1 MNRGLWWRFAALSV
15 LLSLVLSLLYAL
27 LVRETTG
34 SARAALQRSVTL
46 ILARALEEPPYPEAM
61 RRLDRMLAD
70 AAEVPREAW
79 LLDAHGTVVAH
90 RGAQLQPPVALPLGD
105 ALRVHEVRTLRR
117 HWWSAQPLMLTRL
130 DAPQPL
136 YLLTQGSGLGG
147 RPGIRLQAVFF
158 VGTLVA
164 AMLLS
169 LALVTLYLR
178 GRSRAAREVI
188 ARLEAGDLQ
197 ARFRPDRLD
206 ALGAL
211 MLDFNRMA
219 DEIERLVH
227 RLQAA
232 EDARRAMLQELGH
245 DLRTPLTSLR
255 TSVETLAAHGD
266 TMPPED
272 RHAFLGI
279 LRGELDYFVR
289 LVDDLFFIADLAEPR
304 YRRASTP
311 VDLRELAAT
320 ELQALKARRPADAPA
335 LRLQARLPQRPC
347 PVPGDAVLLARL
359 LRNALDNAARHA
371 RTHVTVSL
379 HAEDQEA
386 VLRVAD
392 DGAGMSAAQVAAFG
406 QRRAQRIQAG
416 AAAQPSLSLGLG
428 SVIIK
433 TITELHGGTLRLDSD
448 GTHGTTL
455 SVRLPA
461 A

>member
-1 MNRGLWWRFAALSV
+1 
-15 LLSLVLSLLYAL
+15 
-27 LVRETTG
+27 VRETTG
-34 SARAALQRSVTL
+34 SARVAIQRSVTL
-46 ILARALEEPPYPEAM
+46 VLARALEEPPYPEAM

-70 AAEVPREAW
+70 AAEVPREVW
-79 LLDAHGTVVAH
+79 LLDAQGGVVAH
-90 RGAQLQPPVALPLGD
+90 RGVRPLPPVALSFDGTLG
-105 ALRVHEVRTLRR
+105 VHEVRTLRR
-117 HWWSAQPLMLTRL
+117 HWWSAQQLMLTRIE
-130 DAPQPL
+130 APQPL
-136 YLLTQGSGLGG
+136 YLVTQGTGVTG

-178 GRSRAAREVI
+178 GRSQQARQVI

-227 RLQAA
+227 RLQGA

-255 TSVETLAAHGD
+255 TSVEALAAHGD
-266 TMPPED
+266 AMPPAD
-272 RHAFLGI
+272 RHAFLAI
-279 LRGELDYFVR
+279 VRGELDYFVR
-289 LVDDLFFIADLAEPR
+289 LIDDLFFIADLAEPR

-311 VDLRELAAT
+311 VDLCELAAA
-320 ELQALKARRPADAPA
+320 ELQALKARRPAEARP
-335 LRLQARLPQRPC
+335 LRLEAELPESPC
-347 PVPGDAVLLARL
+347 PVPGDRVLLARL

-371 RTHVTVSL
+371 RTRVTVAL
-379 HAEDQEA
+379 HTEGHDA

-392 DGAGMSAAQVAAFG
+392 DGQGMSAAQVAAFG
-406 QRRAQRIQAG
+406 QRRAQRIHAG
-416 AAAQPSLSLGLG
+416 AAEQLSLSLGLG

-433 TITELHGGTLRLDSD
+433 TITELHGGTMALASTPGGTELALRLP
-448 GTHGTTL
+448 L
-455 SVRLPA
+455 QPA
-461 A
+461 PQALNAGP

>member
-1 MNRGLWWRFAALSV
+1 MNRGLWWRFIALSV

-34 SARAALQRSVTL
+34 SARVAIQRSVTL
-46 ILARALEEPPYPEAM
+46 ILARALEEPPYAEAM

-70 AAEVPREAW
+70 AAEVPREVW
-79 LLDAHGTVVAH
+79 LLDAQGAVVAH
-90 RGAQLQPPVALPLGD
+90 RGVQPQPPVALSFDGTLG
-105 ALRVHEVRTLRR
+105 VHEVRTLRR
-117 HWWSAQPLMLTRL
+117 RWWSAQQLMLTRL
-130 DAPQPL
+130 QAPQPL
-136 YLLTQGSGLGG
+136 YLVTQSTGLTG

-178 GRSRAAREVI
+178 GRSQQARQVI

-197 ARFRPDRLD
+197 ARFQPDRLD

-255 TSVETLAAHGD
+255 TSVETLTAHGD
-266 TMPPED
+266 AMPAED
-272 RHAFLGI
+272 RHAFLAI
-279 LRGELDYFVR
+279 VRGELDYFVR
-289 LVDDLFFIADLAEPR
+289 LIDDLFFIADLAEPR

-320 ELQALKARRPADAPA
+320 ELQALKARRPAEAPA
-335 LRLQARLPQRPC
+335 LQLQAELPEPPC

-371 RTHVTVSL
+371 RTRVTVSL
-379 HAEDQEA
+379 HTEGPEA

-392 DGAGMSAAQVAAFG
+392 DGEGMSAAQVAAFG

-416 AAAQPSLSLGLG
+416 AAVQPSLSLCLG

-433 TITELHGGTLRLDSD
+433 TITELHGGTLHLDSD
-448 GTHGTTL
+448 STHGTTL
-455 SVRLPA
+455 SIRLPSA
-461 A
+461 